1 MIINKIMPYYAVAKG
16 KNIGIFL
23 NWNEC
28 NNSINGYKNALYK
41 KFDTKEEANNFIQKI
56 LKFYYI
62 LFI

>member
-1 MIINKIMPYYAVAKG
+1 MPYYAVAKG